1 MKNISIIVCCD
12 ERGGFAKNKQIPWIK
27 EDFSKIDL
35 SNFQKLTTGNTI
47 IMGRNTY
54 DEIAGLRPIKLDL
67 LPNRTSFVVTSNPKR
82 KCKGTRTFASLAQAI
97 EKAKTDVFVIGGY
110 QLFVEAMSLC
120 NKMHISF
127 INHNYE
133 CDQFFPGELI
143 DDSWNINYHEAIPN
157 KLLFAEYTKK
167 NNTI

>member
-12 ERGGFAKNKQIPWIK
+12 ERGGFAKNKQIPWIN
-27 EDFSKIDL
+27 EEFSKTDL
-35 SNFQKLTTGNTI
+35 KNFRLLTTGNTI

-54 DEIAGLRPIKLDL
+54 NEIAELKPIKLDL
-67 LPNRTSFVVTSNPKR
+67 LPNRTSFVITSNPKH
-82 KCKGTRTFASLAQAI
+82 KCKGAKTFASLHQAI
-97 EKAKTDVFVIGGY
+97 EKSKTDVFIIGGY
-110 QLFVEAMSLC
+110 QLFVEAIKIC

-127 INHNYE
+127 INHDYN

-143 DDSWNINYHEAIPN
+143 DDSWDINYEEAIPN
-157 KLLFAEYTKK
+157 KLLFATYTK